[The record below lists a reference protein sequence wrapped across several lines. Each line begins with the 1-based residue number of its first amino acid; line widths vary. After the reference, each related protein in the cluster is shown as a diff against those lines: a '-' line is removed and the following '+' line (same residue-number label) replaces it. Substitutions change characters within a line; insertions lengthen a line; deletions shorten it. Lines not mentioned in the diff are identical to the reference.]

1 MNIWHSAVIT
11 AMNSVQTMLC
21 TTMLCGISLTTA
33 HASPEHIQ
41 YQQQSIELAGQHYTV
56 RLPTGYRLE
65 LLGDKL
71 DGPRLLTFLPNKELL
86 IGSKSGH
93 IYRLYPPYTH
103 PQVLLTLDD
112 YPHSVAYRNGEL
124 FIAQTHGLY
133 KLAYQPG
140 QQSVDAAHLQ
150 RVAVLPGSGHS
161 SRTVR
166 VGPDQRIY
174 LSLGISGNCSDEY
187 LHDTYAFKY
196 RRGGILVLE
205 ENTHKTRLVPYASGL
220 RNPVGFDWHPQSG
233 VMYASNNGPD
243 HQGFELPP
251 EYFSRIETG
260 SFHGMPWYQFNGQTI
275 RRDSCIRRQAPK
287 PVTTV
292 PAPVATF
299 PARNAPMGVSFIPAK
314 AMDHR
319 FIFDA
324 VVALRGSWATRTKGN
339 SVADQAT
346 RRPPKLV
353 VVRFDDGRAQ
363 GVDDLVTGFQL
374 DNGKRWAR
382 PVGVAIGP
390 DGDLYFTSDSGINGL
405 FRLRRLIAR

>member
-1 MNIWHSAVIT
+1 
-11 AMNSVQTMLC
+11 
-21 TTMLCGISLTTA
+21 
-33 HASPEHIQ
+33 
-41 YQQQSIELAGQHYTV
+41 
-56 RLPTGYRLE
+56 
-65 LLGDKL
+65 
-71 DGPRLLTFLPNKELL
+71 
-86 IGSKSGH
+86 
-93 IYRLYPPYTH
+93 
-103 PQVLLTLDD
+103 
-112 YPHSVAYRNGEL
+112 
-124 FIAQTHGLY
+124 
-133 KLAYQPG
+133 
-140 QQSVDAAHLQ
+140 
-150 RVAVLPGSGHS
+150 
-161 SRTVR
+161 
-166 VGPDQRIY
+166 
-174 LSLGISGNCSDEY
+174 
-187 LHDTYAFKY
+187 
-196 RRGGILVLE
+196 VLE

-220 RNPVGFDWHPQSG
+220 RNPVGFDWDPQSG
-233 VMYASNNGPD
+233 VMYAGNNGPD

-292 PAPVATF
+292 PGPVATF

-324 VVALRGSWATRTKGN
+324 VVALRGSWATLTKGN

-405 FRLRRLIAR
+405 FRLRRLTAR